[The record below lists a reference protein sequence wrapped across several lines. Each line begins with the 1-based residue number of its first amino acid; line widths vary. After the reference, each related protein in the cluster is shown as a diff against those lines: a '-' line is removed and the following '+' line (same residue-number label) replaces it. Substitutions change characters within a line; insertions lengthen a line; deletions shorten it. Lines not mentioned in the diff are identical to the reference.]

1 VPVDMDFIRNMSN
14 PFQLRGDLEFRMTWR
29 QSPDRIRPRPRTFA
43 PSDRTATKPRMQ

>member
-29 QSPDRIRPRPRTFA
+29 QSPDRIRPRSRTFA